1 MSPNGRHL
9 CLTDADIQGLAVRRR
24 MDMQNISD
32 VRRASIWEKTGVKK
46 KYLTPGRSSCM
57 IGKVIVM
64 ETFVKQTLLYDFYGE
79 LLTERQK
86 QIYESV
92 VLEDQSLRE
101 ASEEFG
107 ISRQGVHDMIR
118 RCTAAL
124 EDYEQKLHLVE
135 RFVNIRSEVRQIRE
149 RAESAGIQEIVSLSE
164 HILEEL

>member
-1 MSPNGRHL
+1 
-9 CLTDADIQGLAVRRR
+9 
-24 MDMQNISD
+24 
-32 VRRASIWEKTGVKK
+32 
-46 KYLTPGRSSCM
+46 M

-86 QIYESV
+86 QIYEGV

-107 ISRQGVHDMIR
+107 ISRQGVHDMIK
-118 RCTAAL
+118 RCNAIL
-124 EDYEQKLHLVE
+124 EDYEKKLHLVE
-135 RFVNIRSEVRQIRE
+135 RFVSIREEVRQIR
-149 RAESAGIQEIVSLSE
+149 RAAQKAGIEEIVSLSE

>member
-1 MSPNGRHL
+1 M
-9 CLTDADIQGLAVRRR
+9 
-24 MDMQNISD
+24 
-32 VRRASIWEKTGVKK
+32 
-46 KYLTPGRSSCM
+46 TPGFVSCM

-79 LLTERQK
+79 LLTDRQK

-107 ISRQGVHDMIR
+107 ISRQGVHDMIK
-118 RCTAAL
+118 RCTAIL
-124 EDYEQKLHLVE
+124 EDYEDKLHLVE
-135 RFVNIRSEVRQIRE
+135 RFVSIREEVRQIRK
-149 RAESAGIQEIVSLSE
+149 AAQTAGIEEIVSLSE